1 MNSNPPTL
9 FLLHF
14 WSQSPLLYLHKILL
28 NQPYLLRL
36 LGVKTH
42 TQLRRMAT
50 SISNVAQNLQTANF
64 TSNLSKS
71 QNPSSKPLSFLSFGS
86 KYKTSITQIAVSS
99 NKNLGRKSF
108 TVSASVATTE
118 KPSTVPE
125 IVLQPIKEISGTVNL
140 PGSKSLSN
148 RILLLAALS
157 EGTTVVDNLLN
168 SDDVHYMLGAL
179 RTLGLRVEEDGAI
192 KRAIVEGCGGLFPVG
207 KEAKDEIQL
216 FLGNAGTAM
225 RPLTAAV
232 TAAGGNSSYILDGV
246 PRMRERPIGDLV
258 TGLKQLGADV
268 DCTLGT
274 NCPPVRVV
282 GGGGLPGG
290 KVKLSGSISS
300 QYLTALLMASPLA
313 LGDVEIEIID
323 KLISIPYVEMTLKL
337 MERFGVSVE
346 HTDSWDRFFVRGG
359 QKYKSPGN
367 AYVEGDAS
375 SASYFLA
382 GAAITGGT
390 ITVEGCG
397 TSSLQGDVKFAEVLG
412 QMGAEVTWT
421 ENSVTVK
428 GPPRN
433 PSGRKHLRAVDVNM
447 NKMPDVAMT
456 LAVVAL
462 YADGPTTIRDVASWR
477 VKETERMIAICTEL
491 RKLGATVEEGA
502 DYCVIT
508 PPEKLNVAAIDTY
521 DDHRMAMA
529 FSLAACADVPVTIKD
544 PGCTRKTFPD
554 YFEVLQRF
562 AKH

>member
-1 MNSNPPTL
+1 
-9 FLLHF
+9 
-14 WSQSPLLYLHKILL
+14 
-28 NQPYLLRL
+28 
-36 LGVKTH
+36 
-42 TQLRRMAT
+42 MAVHVNN
-50 SISNVAQNLQTANF
+50 IPNF
-64 TSNLSKS
+64 TSNLTNTNNHNPCSKS
-71 QNPSSKPLSFLSFGS
+71 SPLSFLSFGS
-86 KYKTSITQIAVSS
+86 KFKTPLMHIAVSS
-99 NKNLGRKSF
+99 NPKPSRNSLI
-108 TVSASVATTE
+108 VSASVATAD
-118 KPSTVPE
+118 KPSTSPE
-125 IVLQPIKEISGTVNL
+125 EILLKPIKEISGTVNL

-179 RTLGLRVEEDGAI
+179 RALGLNVEENGAI
-192 KRAIVEGCGGLFPVG
+192 KRAVVEGCGGVFPVG
-207 KEAKDEIQL
+207 KEEAKDEIQL

-232 TAAGGNSSYILDGV
+232 TAAGGKSSYVLDGV

-268 DCTLGT
+268 DCFLGT

-282 GGGGLPGG
+282 GSGGLPGG

-300 QYLTALLMASPLA
+300 QYLTALLMAAPLA

-337 MERFGVSVE
+337 MERFGVFVE
-346 HTDSWDRFFVRGG
+346 HSDSWDRFYVRGG

-433 PSGRKHLRAVDVNM
+433 SSGRGHLRAVDVNM

-462 YADGPTTIRDVASWR
+462 YADGPTAIRDVASWR

-491 RKLGATVEEGA
+491 RKLGATVEEGP

-508 PPEKLNVAAIDTY
+508 PPEKLNVTEIDTY

-529 FSLAACADVPVTIKD
+529 FSLAACAEVPVTIKD

-562 AKH
+562 TKH

>member
-1 MNSNPPTL
+1 MAQVSNIAKGVQAPQ
-9 FLLHF
+9 FCAN
-14 WSQSPLLYLHKILL
+14 L
-28 NQPYLLRL
+28 NKP
-36 LGVKTH
+36 K
-42 TQLRRMAT
+42 
-50 SISNVAQNLQTANF
+50 NPKFQNIV
-64 TSNLSKS
+64 
-71 QNPSSKPLSFLSFGS
+71 SFGS
-86 KYKTSITQIAVSS
+86 NFNGFANSCGLNSKRVGFSPLVGDYKGGYGLKIAA
-99 NKNLGRKSF
+99 
-108 TVSASVATTE
+108 SAATTTE

-125 IVLQPIKEISGTVNL
+125 IVLQPIKEISGTVKL

-179 RTLGLRVEEDGAI
+179 RTLGLRVEEDSAS
-192 KRAIVEGCGGLFPVG
+192 KRAIIEGSSGLFPAG
-207 KEAKDEIQL
+207 KESTDEIQL

-232 TAAGGNSSYILDGV
+232 TVAGGNSSYILDGV

-268 DCTLGT
+268 DCFLGT
-274 NCPPVRVV
+274 DCPPVRVA
-282 GGGGLPGG
+282 GKGGLPGG
-290 KVKLSGSISS
+290 KVKLSGSVSS
-300 QYLTALLMASPLA
+300 QYLTALLMAAPLA
-313 LGDVEIEIID
+313 VGDIEIEIID
-323 KLISIPYVEMTLKL
+323 KLISVPYVEMTLKL
-337 MERFGVSVE
+337 MERFGVAVE
-346 HTDSWDRFFVRGG
+346 HTGNWDRFFIKGG
-359 QKYKSPGN
+359 QKYKSPGS

-382 GAAITGGT
+382 GAAVTGGT

-433 PSGRKHLRAVDVNM
+433 SIGRKHLRAVDVNM

-491 RKLGATVEEGA
+491 RKLGATVEEGP

-508 PPEKLNVAAIDTY
+508 PPEKLNVTSIDTY

-562 AKH
+562 SKH

>member
-1 MNSNPPTL
+1 MAQISKLPSGIQCSPYNPTAPTTHKQKP
-9 FLLHF
+9 FLG
-14 WSQSPLLYLHKILL
+14 SVP
-28 NQPYLLRL
+28 
-36 LGVKTH
+36 
-42 TQLRRMAT
+42 
-50 SISNVAQNLQTANF
+50 
-64 TSNLSKS
+64 
-71 QNPSSKPLSFLSFGS
+71 FGS
-86 KYKTSITQIAVSS
+86 KLKGSVNSWCLSHEKRVINNSAITARVPF
-99 NKNLGRKSF
+99 R
-108 TVSASVATTE
+108 VSASVATAE
-118 KPSTVPE
+118 KPSMAPEE
-125 IVLQPIKEISGTVNL
+125 IVLQPIKEISGTVKL

-179 RTLGLRVEEDGAI
+179 RTLGLRVEEDGAN

-207 KEAKDEIQL
+207 KESREEIQL

-268 DCTLGT
+268 DCFLGT
-274 NCPPVRVV
+274 NCPPVRV
-282 GGGGLPGG
+282 GGQGGLPGG

-300 QYLTALLMASPLA
+300 QYLTALLMAAPLA

-346 HTDSWDRFFVRGG
+346 HTDSWDRFLVRGG

-382 GAAITGGT
+382 GAAVTGGT

-397 TSSLQGDVKFAEVLG
+397 TSSLQGDVKFAEVLEK
-412 QMGAEVTWT
+412 MGAKVTWT
-421 ENSVTVK
+421 ENSVTVT
-428 GPPRN
+428 GPPRGS
-433 PSGRKHLRAVDVNM
+433 SGRKHLRAVDVNM

-462 YADGPTTIRDVASWR
+462 FAEGSTTIRDVASWR

-491 RKLGATVEEGA
+491 RKLGATVEEGP

-508 PPEKLNVAAIDTY
+508 PPEKLNITAIDTY

-529 FSLAACADVPVTIKD
+529 FSLAACSDVPVTIKD

-562 AKH
+562 TKH

>member
-1 MNSNPPTL
+1 MA
-9 FLLHF
+9 LH
-14 WSQSPLLYLHKILL
+14 
-28 NQPYLLRL
+28 
-36 LGVKTH
+36 
-42 TQLRRMAT
+42 
-50 SISNVAQNLQTANF
+50 VANNLQSANF
-64 TSNLSKS
+64 TPKTH
-71 QNPSSKPLSFLSFGS
+71 NPSFNFKPSSSFLSFGS
-86 KYKTSITQIAVSS
+86 KFKNPFVQISVSS
-99 NKNLGRKSF
+99 SNQNSLTIK
-108 TVSASVATTE
+108 ASVASTE
-118 KPSTVPE
+118 KPSSPPE
-125 IVLQPIKEISGTVNL
+125 IVLQPIKEISGTVHL

-168 SDDVHYMLGAL
+168 SEDVHYMLGAL
-179 RTLGLRVEEDGAI
+179 RTLGLRVEENSAT
-192 KRAIVEGCGGLFPVG
+192 KRAIVEGCGGVFPVG
-207 KEAKDEIQL
+207 REEAKDEIEL

-232 TAAGGNSSYILDGV
+232 TAAGGNSSYVLDGV

-268 DCTLGT
+268 DCFLGT

-282 GGGGLPGG
+282 GSGGLPGG

-300 QYLTALLMASPLA
+300 QYLTALLMAAPLA

-337 MERFGVSVE
+337 MERFGVSVQ
-346 HTDSWDRFFVRGG
+346 HSDSWDKFLIRGG

-397 TSSLQGDVKFAEVLG
+397 TTSLQGDVKFAEVLG

-433 PSGRKHLRAVDVNM
+433 SFGRKHLRPVDVNM

-491 RKLGATVEEGA
+491 RKLGATVEEGP

-508 PPEKLNVAAIDTY
+508 PPEKLNVTEIDTY

-529 FSLAACADVPVTIKD
+529 FSLAACTDVPVTIKD

-562 AKH
+562 SKH

>member
-1 MNSNPPTL
+1 
-9 FLLHF
+9 
-14 WSQSPLLYLHKILL
+14 
-28 NQPYLLRL
+28 
-36 LGVKTH
+36 
-42 TQLRRMAT
+42 MAT
-50 SISNVAQNLQTANF
+50 HINNVAQNLQTANF
-64 TSNLSKS
+64 TSKLSKS
-71 QNPSSKPLSFLSFGS
+71 PNPSSKSLSFLSFGS
-86 KYKTSITQIAVSS
+86 KYKTPIVQISVSS
-99 NKNLGRKSF
+99 NKNRGRKSF
-108 TVSASVATTE
+108 TASASVATTE

-157 EGTTVVDNLLN
+157 EGTTIVDNLLN

-192 KRAIVEGCGGLFPVG
+192 KRATVEGCGGLFPVG

-323 KLISIPYVEMTLKL
+323 KLISIPYVDMTLKL
-337 MERFGVSVE
+337 MERFGVTVE

-421 ENSVTVK
+421 ENSVTVT
-428 GPPRN
+428 GPPRD

-462 YADGPTTIRDVASWR
+462 YADGPTAIRDVASWR

>member
-1 MNSNPPTL
+1 MAQVSKISRGVQNTYTVPN
-9 FLLHF
+9 LLKPR
-14 WSQSPLLYLHKILL
+14 SPKSLS
-28 NQPYLLRL
+28 
-36 LGVKTH
+36 
-42 TQLRRMAT
+42 
-50 SISNVAQNLQTANF
+50 SISFRSQLIKGSSMGLKQTKKTGDCNV
-64 TSNLSKS
+64 KVG
-71 QNPSSKPLSFLSFGS
+71 PLKVL
-86 KYKTSITQIAVSS
+86 
-99 NKNLGRKSF
+99 
-108 TVSASVATTE
+108 ASVATAD
-118 KPSTVPE
+118 KPSIVPE
-125 IVLQPIKEISGTVNL
+125 IVLQPIKDISGTVTL

-179 RTLGLRVEEDGAI
+179 RTLGLRVEENREL
-192 KRAIVEGCGGLFPVG
+192 KQVIVEGCGGQFPVG
-207 KEAKDEIQL
+207 KEAKIDVEL

-232 TAAGGNSSYILDGV
+232 TAAGGNLSYILDGV

-258 TGLKQLGADV
+258 IGLQQLGADV
-268 DCTLGT
+268 SCSPT
-274 NCPPVRVV
+274 NCPPVHVNAN
-282 GGGGLPGG
+282 GGLPGG

-300 QYLTALLMASPLA
+300 QYLTALLMAAPLA

-323 KLISIPYVEMTLKL
+323 KLISVPYVEMTLKL
-337 MERFGVSVE
+337 MERYGVFIE
-346 HTDSWDRFFVRGG
+346 HSDSWDHFFIRGG

-367 AYVEGDAS
+367 SFVEGDAS

-390 ITVEGCG
+390 VTVEGCG
-397 TSSLQGDVKFAEVLG
+397 TDSLQGDVKFAEVLEK
-412 QMGAEVTWT
+412 MGAKVTWT
-421 ENSVTVK
+421 KNSVTVT
-428 GPPRN
+428 GPPRDS
-433 PSGRKHLRAVDVNM
+433 SGWKHLCAVDVNM

-462 YADGPTTIRDVASWR
+462 FANGPTAIRDVASWR

-491 RKLGATVEEGA
+491 RKLGATVEEGP

-508 PPEKLNVAAIDTY
+508 PPEKLNVTEIDTY

-529 FSLAACADVPVTIKD
+529 FSLAACGEVPVTIKD

-554 YFEVLQRF
+554 YFEVLEKYT
-562 AKH
+562 KH